1 MKADHIRWQMRI
13 GMALLA
19 PAAVSLFLSSSAL
32 RAEDTPTIKGEVT
45 FSKDIAP
52 ILQRSCQNCHQPNSV
67 APMSLLT
74 YKDVRPWA
82 RAIKERTALRDKRGA
97 MPPWFI
103 EKNVGIQHYKND
115 PSLSDLEIAKVAKWV
130 DSGAPEGNPADLP
143 PPIPLQDGTKW
154 TLGEPDL
161 VVSTEEITVKAGAP
175 DWWGELA
182 SVPTGLKEDR
192 WVKSI
197 EMRET
202 NDIPAATDGGRATVG
217 GRYVFHHMIWTTTVP
232 GQQAAL
238 GEDVGEGSGTW
249 PIHEVGRNADT
260 FPDSAGKL
268 LKANSNLVFA
278 SAHIHSNGRDTKA
291 RLLFGFKFFPKGYTP
306 TVRYARRG
314 LGNGVD
320 IDMKPN
326 EANQRLDAY
335 KVLDENTKITSYE
348 PHLHAPGV
356 RMCLEAIWGINIQT
370 LSCSGYD
377 HNWVRVYDYDDDY
390 APLLPKGT
398 ILHIIGYMDTTPAN
412 RNVPDSRNWSGA
424 GNRSISNMFI
434 DLGQGIALNDEQF
447 YAEMKKRREKLNL
460 NPNDVLIGCPLC
472 NGDPIPP
479 PMRMKTAPTG
489 GGSGSGQ

>member
-1 MKADHIRWQMRI
+1 MQDGKF
-13 GMALLA
+13 GLALLA
-19 PAAVSLFLSSSAL
+19 TVVFSASSLSAAELVS
-32 RAEDTPTIKGEVT
+32 GEVT

-67 APMSLLT
+67 APMSLIT
-74 YKDVRPWA
+74 YKEVRPWA
-82 RAIKERTALRDKRGA
+82 RSIKERTALRDKRGA

-103 EKNVGIQHYKND
+103 EKNIGIQHYKND
-115 PSLSDLEIAKVAKWV
+115 QSLSDLEVAKIAKWV
-130 DSGAPEGNPADLP
+130 DSGAPEGNPADMP
-143 PPIPLQDGTKW
+143 PPKPLVDGTKW
-154 TLGEPDL
+154 NLGEPDL

-182 SVPTGLKEDR
+182 SVPTGLTEDR
-192 WVKSI
+192 WVKSV
-197 EMRET
+197 EMREV
-202 NDIPAATDGGRATVG
+202 NDIPADTGGGRATVG
-217 GRYVFHHMIWTTTVP
+217 ARYVFHHMIWTTTVP

-249 PIHEVGRNADT
+249 PIHEVGRNADI
-260 FPDSAGKL
+260 FPDDAGKL
-268 LKANSNLVFA
+268 LKTGSNLVFA

-291 RLLFGFKFFPKGYTP
+291 RLLFGFKFFPKGYHRP
-306 TVRYARRG
+306 FVCAPR

-356 RMCLEAIWGINIQT
+356 RMCLEYIWGINVQT
-370 LSCSGYD
+370 LPASGYD

-398 ILHIIGYMDTTPAN
+398 ILHIIGYMDTTPSN
-412 RNVPDSRNWSGA
+412 RNVPDTSNWSGA

-434 DLGQGIALNDEQF
+434 DLGQGLALTDEQF
-447 YAEMKKRREKLNL
+447 YAEMAARREN
-460 NPNDVLIGCPLC
+460 
-472 NGDPIPP
+472 
-479 PMRMKTAPTG
+479 
-489 GGSGSGQ
+489 